1 MIRCMGR
8 IGFVAMISLFFGGAA
23 AIAQPFTPFQISHDV
38 QDSRF
43 VSTDGRY
50 VVWTSIGSQLNVL
63 GYDVQTAQPLVL
75 AAVGSAQP
83 VGQVQL
89 HLVPAGEWH
98 VRCGYVGAKLERV
111 GKRLV
116 QRRER

>member
-75 AAVGSAQP
+75 AAVGSAP
-83 VGQVQL
+83 DIDNGILVKELGASIVGQNVVTGAQFP
-89 HLVPAGEWH
+89 VTSNG
-98 VRCGYVGAKLERV
+98 VR
-111 GKRLV
+111 
-116 QRRER
+116 